1 MVLLGLVIGSNAL
14 TLTVTAEGAST
25 ETYTETAVDDDQE
38 EEGKSVRLGFGT
50 LPVRRIAHAGGG
62 IGGQTY
68 TNSRE
73 ALLLNLDRGFEFF
86 EIDFVWTSD
95 GRLVTLHDWN
105 GNALRTFGFE
115 VREIPDEQRFKQWV
129 REYARHENL
138 TLDELAA
145 LMQEHPRL
153 VLVTDIKDRNVEGL
167 RILARTIEDFAQRV
181 IPQIYHPREY
191 RPVRKIGY
199 RHIIWTLYRFPG
211 NGREV
216 LEHLRRRF
224 LGRMKLFA
232 VAMPVERAHRGLGL
246 ELEKLGI
253 PAYVHT
259 INSAEDFERY
269 RDEFGIDE
277 IYTDFL
283 APVGN

>member
-1 MVLLGLVIGSNAL
+1 MIRILPALFALALLSASVFSRTGEVSPG
-14 TLTVTAEGAST
+14 GA
-25 ETYTETAVDDDQE
+25 
-38 EEGKSVRLGFGT
+38 

-73 ALLLNLDRGFEFF
+73 ALLLNLNRGFEFF

-145 LMQEHPRL
+145 LMLEHLRL

-167 RILARTIEDFAQRV
+167 RILARTVEDFAERV
-181 IPQIYHPREY
+181 IPQIYSPREY
-191 RPVRKIGY
+191 RPVREIGY
-199 RHIIWTLYRFPG
+199 RHIIWTLYRFPE
-211 NGREV
+211 NDRKV

-224 LGRMKLFA
+224 FGRMELFA
-232 VAMPVERAHRGLGL
+232 VTMPVERARRGLGL

>member
-1 MVLLGLVIGSNAL
+1 M
-14 TLTVTAEGAST
+14 
-25 ETYTETAVDDDQE
+25 
-38 EEGKSVRLGFGT
+38 
-50 LPVRRIAHAGGG
+50 RRIAHAGGG

-73 ALLLNLDRGFEFF
+73 ALLLNLDHGFEFF

-95 GRLVTLHDWN
+95 SRLVTLHDWN
-105 GNALRTFGFE
+105 GIARKTFGFE

-138 TLDELAA
+138 TPDELAG
-145 LMQEHPRL
+145 LMLEQPRL
-153 VLVTDIKDRNVEGL
+153 VLVTDIKDRNLEGL
-167 RILARTIEDFAQRV
+167 RILAQTVEDFSQRV

-191 RPVRKIGY
+191 RPLWEIGY

-211 NGREV
+211 NEREV
-216 LEHLRRRF
+216 LEHLRPGVA
-224 LGRMKLFA
+224 GRMELFA
-232 VAMPVERAHRGLGL
+232 VAMPVERALRGLGL

-253 PAYVHT
+253 PSYVHT

-269 RDEFGIDE
+269 RDELGIDE

-283 APVGN
+283 APEGN